1 MVLWHRPPVTP
12 PGQGTRTGGSG
23 RLHTFLKY
31 LFPEKLKPRLTAQ
44 KRALNMLVSGLPSPH
59 CCLAC
64 VLNWEH
70 PQSLAP
76 SLFHLI
82 LYPKASPHVMNSD
95 SETSLLMIVEF
106 NGYKFY
112 HNLSDHFPVVK
123 HLDGFW
129 FFSLFKLCCGEYPST
144 SFDF

>member
-1 MVLWHRPPVTP
+1 
-12 PGQGTRTGGSG
+12 
-23 RLHTFLKY
+23 
-31 LFPEKLKPRLTAQ
+31 
-44 KRALNMLVSGLPSPH
+44 
-59 CCLAC
+59 
-64 VLNWEH
+64 
-70 PQSLAP
+70 
-76 SLFHLI
+76 
-82 LYPKASPHVMNSD
+82 MNSD

-144 SFDF
+144 SFDFWLWTLLPPFIEVVIFF